1 MTPPRPETTASQTRL
16 PLSPFVAYPAA
27 IGASALAGVIRVAVD
42 SQLPQGFPFLT
53 FFPAVIFS
61 AFFLGT
67 GPGIVCAVAGGLL
80 SWYFFLPPFGSWL
93 LLGSSVLALAFY
105 IFIVAVDIALIHLMR
120 RAQIRLEASRALTER
135 LYDHQRTMFQE
146 LQHRVANNM
155 TFVASLLYLQRR
167 RAGPE
172 GATALDEARERIET
186 MARIHRRLYDPALIE
201 RPVCEVLRDVV
212 TDLTSAAGRADV
224 SVQVTSDALQLD
236 LSRLLT
242 VTMLVTEL
250 VTNSLKHAFSDQGVC
265 RIAIGLEQRGADA
278 VLTVSDNG
286 RGMELAKPV
295 ASTGLGT
302 RIIEGF
308 VTQLRGSVAYEDCA
322 GVTVRVTFPA
332 AG

>member
-1 MTPPRPETTASQTRL
+1 MTPSRPDTSASQARA

-27 IGASALAGVIRVAVD
+27 IGASALAAAVRVAVD
-42 SQLPQGFPFLT
+42 SQLPPGFPFLT
-53 FFPAVIFS
+53 FFPAVIFT

-67 GPGIVCAVAGGLL
+67 GPGIACAVAGGLL
-80 SWYFFLPPFGSWL
+80 SWYLFLPPFGSWL

-105 IFIVAVDIALIHLMR
+105 IFIVTVDIALIHLMR
-120 RAQIRLEASRALTER
+120 GAQNRLEASRALTER
-135 LYDHQRTMFQE
+135 LHDHQRTMFQE

-186 MARIHRRLYDPALIE
+186 MARIHRRLYDPALVE
-201 RPVCEVLRDVV
+201 RPVHEVLRDVV
-212 TDLTSAAGRADV
+212 SDLTRAAGRGDV
-224 SVQVTSDALQLD
+224 TVQVTSDALQLD

-250 VTNSLKHAFSDQGVC
+250 VTNSLKHAFPDQAEC
-265 RIAIGLEQRGADA
+265 QISIGLEQCGADA
-278 VLTVSDNG
+278 VLSVADNG
-286 RGMELAKPV
+286 RGMDLAKPSV
-295 ASTGLGT
+295 PAGLGT

-308 VTQLRGSVAYEDCA
+308 VTQLRGSIAHEDRA
-322 GVTVRVTFPA
+322 GLTVRVTFPA